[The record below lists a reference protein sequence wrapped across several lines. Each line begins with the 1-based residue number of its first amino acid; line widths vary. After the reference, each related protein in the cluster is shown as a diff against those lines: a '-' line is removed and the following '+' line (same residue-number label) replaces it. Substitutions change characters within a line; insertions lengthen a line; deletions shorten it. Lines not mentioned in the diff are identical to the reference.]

1 METILPGHGVVKG
14 KVGIIMAGAIVGFL
28 GAVGI
33 YFEPREPYQHFI
45 VIAGTVGGALLAL
58 LISAVVDR
66 TSTRMVAFIWGALL
80 GFLQGTVIFLAKG
93 GWVSWDAPFVV
104 PTLVVSGIILGP
116 IVRRLNSR

>member
-1 METILPGHGVVKG
+1 MKG
-14 KVGIIMAGAIVGFL
+14 KVRILIAGAIVGFL

-33 YFEPREPYQHFI
+33 YFDAREPYQHFI
-45 VIAGTVGGALLAL
+45 VIAGTVSGALLAL

-66 TSTRMVAFIWGALL
+66 TSTRIVAFMWGALL

-104 PTLVVSGIILGP
+104 PTSVASGMILGL
-116 IVRRLNSR
+116 IVRRLISK

>member
-1 METILPGHGVVKG
+1 MKG

-66 TSTRMVAFIWGALL
+66 TSTRMVAFMWGALL

-104 PTLVVSGIILGP
+104 PTLVASGIILGP

>member
-1 METILPGHGVVKG
+1 MRGKGRILM
-14 KVGIIMAGAIVGFL
+14 VGALVGFL

-45 VIAGTVGGALLAL
+45 VIAGIIGGSLLAL

-66 TSTRMVAFIWGALL
+66 TSSLMAAIVSGALL
-80 GFLQGTVIFLAKG
+80 GFLQGAVIFLSKG

-116 IVRRLNSR
+116 IVRRLHST